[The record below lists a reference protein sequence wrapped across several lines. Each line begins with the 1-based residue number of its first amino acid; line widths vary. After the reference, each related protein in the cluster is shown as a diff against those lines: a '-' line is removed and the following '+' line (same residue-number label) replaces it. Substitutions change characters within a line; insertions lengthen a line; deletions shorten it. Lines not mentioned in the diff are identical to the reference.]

1 MGKLVK
7 HMGCLVRFVMQAQ
20 VYDSAVI
27 LLGEFV
33 MSLVLSR
40 RNKNLK
46 QWTDQCYS
54 PM

>member
-1 MGKLVK
+1 MGELV
-7 HMGCLVRFVMQAQ
+7 GCLVRFVMLAQ

-27 LLGEFV
+27 LSGEFV
-33 MSLVLSR
+33 MSLVLSHC
-40 RNKNLK
+40 NKNLK

>member
-1 MGKLVK
+1 MGELV
-7 HMGCLVRFVMQAQ
+7 GCLVRFAMLAQ

-27 LLGEFV
+27 LWGEFV
-33 MSLVLSR
+33 MSLVLSHF
-40 RNKNLK
+40 NKNLK